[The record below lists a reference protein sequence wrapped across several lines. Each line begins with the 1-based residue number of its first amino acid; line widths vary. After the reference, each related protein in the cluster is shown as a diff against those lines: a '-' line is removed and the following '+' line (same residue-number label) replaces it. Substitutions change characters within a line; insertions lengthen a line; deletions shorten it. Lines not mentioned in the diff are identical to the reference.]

1 VRKANSEY
9 KTAFISEAGSEAVN
23 HDYFGFVELE
33 NFACYVIADG
43 LYPWHDV
50 ESARLAIEA
59 VVQAFEERPSIR
71 KGALRRYLRTA
82 NNRLVRSRRKRYKL
96 VASLTIVVTNYE
108 VMRYGTTG
116 NTRMTMYRGDTVFT
130 RSKDMSLAQRIATR
144 EDEPIDKLARHEE
157 RNNLLTYLG
166 QDSGF
171 SPYISRKIAL
181 KETDVIT
188 LYTRGIWENVDDGEL
203 LDIIGESGNDPQE
216 AVHIMEEML
225 LSRQP
230 KNLENY
236 TFAAIYVEK
245 VFTDP
250 NRKKRIKKI
259 IKISVIVF
267 IILLIVGIVLFFW
280 FRRRNNLHRDMNEYI
295 DTMRINITYNN
306 YDRALSNAE
315 SAHALARRLRG
326 RGRDYLVSLDSY
338 ILFIDMV
345 INADRLLDS
354 RRFQDAQDAYLQAL
368 NNMPNGNAGY
378 DHIRGG
384 IESTEQF
391 ILFFASMELADR
403 LVTLRNYTVALYL
416 YNEARSLA
424 SNLFF
429 SEGRQSALDA
439 IADVH
444 IRMTRASEAQAA
456 IDEAIRL
463 EAQQIAT
470 DHAAAVLA
478 ATELLAQGNIHRLA
492 GDYISAL
499 IFYQMS
505 RQAHQALND
514 DNGVLVT
521 TSLIELTERRMA
533 ERSSDEYLAS
543 SYVEIGFAFFEMARY
558 PDALRYFTRALQMYE
573 QLGILERA
581 SQMSLQIELTRLADE
596 RANERLMEN
605 LRREQE
611 EIAARRAEEERLA
624 REAEEAA
631 LLEAMEQYG
640 EDE

>member
-1 VRKANSEY
+1 MRKANSEY

-43 LYPWHDV
+43 LYPWHDI

-71 KGALRRYLRTA
+71 KSALRRYLRTA

-116 NTRMTMYRGDTVFT
+116 NTRMTMYRGDSIFI

-171 SPYISRKIAL
+171 SPYISRKIPL

-216 AVHIMEEML
+216 AVNIMEEML

-250 NRKKRIKKI
+250 NRKKRIRKI
-259 IKISVIVF
+259 IKISVIIF
-267 IILLIVGIVLFFW
+267 ILLLIVGIVLFFW
-280 FRRRNNLHRDMNEYI
+280 FRHRNNLHRNMNEYM

-315 SAHALARRLRG
+315 SAHALARRLRR

-338 ILFIDMV
+338 ILFIDMI

-354 RRFQDAQDAYLQAL
+354 RRFQDAQDAYLRAL
-368 NNMPNGNAGY
+368 NHMPNGNAGY

-384 IESTEQF
+384 IESSEQF

-403 LVTLRNYTVALYL
+403 LVNLRNYTVALYL

-456 IDEAIRL
+456 IDEAIRQ

-478 ATELLAQGNIHRLA
+478 ATELMAQGNIHRLD

-514 DNGVLVT
+514 DNGVRMT
-521 TSLIELTERRMA
+521 TSLIELTERRIA
-533 ERSSDEYLAS
+533 ERSSDEYLAN
-543 SYVEIGFAFFEMARY
+543 SYAELGFAFSAIHHYEH
-558 PDALRYFTRALQMYE
+558 ALRYFTIALRMYE
-573 QLGILERA
+573 ELGILEQVA
-581 SQMSLQIELTRLADE
+581 QMTLQIELIHHNFELANQRAIEILRQE
-596 RANERLMEN
+596 REA
-605 LRREQE
+605 E
-611 EIAARRAEEERLA
+611 EARRAEEERQAL
-624 REAEEAA
+624 EAEMA
-631 LLEAMEQYG
+631 EQY
-640 EDE
+640 EEEE